1 VQLERAQAGTLA
13 AQLLAAVVELR
24 RPTDSAGRVMLKL
37 NGRVRFIDID
47 EIDWVEAEGN
57 YVRIQVGE
65 QSHVVR
71 ETLVQLQAR
80 LGERFF
86 RIHRSRL
93 VNLSRIKE
101 LRLGAGGDYDVI
113 LKNGV
118 ALTLSRLYRA
128 ALEERL
134 LR

>member
-1 VQLERAQAGTLA
+1 
-13 AQLLAAVVELR
+13 
-24 RPTDSAGRVMLKL
+24 MLKL